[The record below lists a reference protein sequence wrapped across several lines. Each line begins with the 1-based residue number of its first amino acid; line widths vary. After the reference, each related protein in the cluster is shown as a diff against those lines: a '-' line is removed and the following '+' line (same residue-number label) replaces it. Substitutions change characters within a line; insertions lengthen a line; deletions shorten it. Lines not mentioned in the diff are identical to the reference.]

1 MTTLTI
7 LMSIENYMNGFR
19 TTLYGD
25 EKSGKFHVLIQQIYP
40 ETGKQSMVQWHSDLT
55 HEQAMNLME

>member
-1 MTTLTI
+1 
-7 LMSIENYMNGFR
+7 MNGFR

-40 ETGKQSMVQWHSDLT
+40 ETGKQSMVRWHSDLT